1 MVEVKSD
8 YFQILLFANA
18 IGSSILGTLDA
29 EYNPALSMA
38 DNIISMIAVCVT
50 SYKIQI
56 IIIITKP
63 QEKTL
68 YIPFTQVKLL
78 VT

>member
-1 MVEVKSD
+1 MQST
-8 YFQILLFANA
+8 NA
-18 IGSSILGTLDA
+18 
-29 EYNPALSMA
+29 ALNMA

-56 IIIITKP
+56 IIIITIP

-68 YIPFTQVKLL
+68 CIPFNQVKIL
-78 VT
+78 VTYCTQKH